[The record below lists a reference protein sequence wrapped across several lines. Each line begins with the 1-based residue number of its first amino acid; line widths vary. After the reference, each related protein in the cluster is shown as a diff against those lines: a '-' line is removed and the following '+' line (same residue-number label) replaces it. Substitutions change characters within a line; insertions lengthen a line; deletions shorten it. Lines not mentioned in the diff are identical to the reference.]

1 MMRKI
6 LTYIISLVALLG
18 LAGCHAE
25 VDNISYV
32 GNDNYIKLYF
42 TPYGDTRGTVADNE
56 SESYLSHLDVIIYK
70 QLPDGVSYEGF
81 YHERVS
87 VSATPDGV
95 TSIRR
100 TKDDFDLD
108 VKYKIYVI
116 ANSDVAESVYY
127 QSGSIID
134 HDKFLKLDQTNTK
147 IHLSGINFGNQ
158 DFEYPQMFLMD
169 GVAYMGSTEPAQ
181 GGSVVINDGTTE
193 DVKLKVTLRRAA
205 AKIIVTIIPGNKVS
219 LTPDLM
225 AKSQGYLLR
234 NMPVRSTLV
243 AEGGYPLTEG
253 DTRPYWASPTISQSP
268 YFQLLD
274 DGNGGYKLQITAYCY
289 SHTWKSSEIFHKGT
303 SLVVMLPIIYKEDV
317 DSKPIEYINN
327 YYQISFSKIEGDNLE
342 DSYHLIKR
350 NTLYDLRVT
359 LNAPGAEDY
368 TSPEEIEDLKYF
380 TAPWETM
387 DIPVSGE
394 AGVQYLK
401 VNKNKL
407 IMYNNDEDL
416 ESLYFS
422 SSSPVT
428 VRYVANSGYY
438 LDKYNKKVSLS
449 NAEINTIK
457 GIVDPIA
464 TSGSIG
470 IQSANPTNNTIRYF
484 QIEVENEEGLKEIID
499 VEQYPLIYITNSLP
513 WYSYRDDYYYRTTD
527 GHDFRDN
534 VTNLTTAGD
543 DPTTYQSY
551 GDHIVSIYQIE
562 SVDVNTKTV
571 KYTYSSASPS
581 SNHGWTCSK
590 VRGNA
595 SSGGKY
601 TINYYYF
608 SYGRTGGNWWGG
620 GTYSWSLQTKSCETH
635 NVRNYKVRVM
645 ASSKDYILARP
656 NIDEYGYTA
665 GDDNNAK
672 LVSPS
677 FVIASRLGAVLST
690 YSGLS
695 GMSNDKKL
703 VVFADHCKNYVE
715 VEDVNDD
722 GRTKGPVYD
731 NWRLPTEAELKIIMD
746 LQGGVEDNADAI
758 DYLLNGRYYMS
769 ASGPVYNPKNTPGQ
783 QNGKYLPPEPA
794 FDNPWDAT
802 DVAIRCVR
810 DAYE

>member
-25 VDNISYV
+25 VDDISYV
-32 GNDNYIKLYF
+32 YSDNYIKLYF
-42 TPYGDTRGTVADNE
+42 TPFGDTRGTVADNE
-56 SESYLSHLDVIIYK
+56 SESYLSHLDVVIYK

-100 TKDDFDLD
+100 TKDDFELG

-134 HDKFLKLDQTNTK
+134 HETFLKLDQTNTK
-147 IHLSGINFGNQ
+147 IHLSGIDFGNQ
-158 DFEYPQMFLMD
+158 NFEYPQMFLMD

-193 DVKLKVTLRRAA
+193 DVRLKVTLRRAA

-219 LTPDLM
+219 FTPDLM

-234 NMPVRSTLV
+234 NMPIRSTLV

-253 DTRPYWASPTISQSP
+253 DKRPYWMSPTISQSP

-289 SHTWKSSEIFHKGT
+289 SHRWLSSEIFHKGT

-327 YYQISFSKIEGDNLE
+327 YYQISFSKREGDNLE

-407 IMYNNDEDL
+407 IMYDTAEDL

-428 VRYVANSGYY
+428 VSYVAKSGYY
-438 LDKYNKKVSLS
+438 LDKYNQKVSLS

-457 GIVDPIA
+457 GIVDPDA
-464 TSGSIG
+464 TSGNIG
-470 IQSANPTNNTIRYF
+470 IQSAIPTNNTIRYF
-484 QIEVENEEGLKEIID
+484 QIQVKNKEGLTEIID

-527 GHDFRDN
+527 GHSFRDN

-571 KYTYSSASPS
+571 KYTYSSAAS
-581 SNHGWTCSK
+581 SNNHGWTCSK

-595 SSGGKY
+595 QSGGKY
-601 TINYYYF
+601 DINYYYF
-608 SYGRTGGNWWGG
+608 SYAKSGGNWWGG
-620 GTYSWSLQTKSCETH
+620 GGTYSWKMNTTKCETH

-695 GMSNDKKL
+695 GMSAEKKL

-722 GRTKGPVYD
+722 GRTKGEVYD
-731 NWRLPTEAELKIIMD
+731 NWRLPTEAELNIIIG
-746 LQGGVEDNADAI
+746 LQGGDGVEADAI
-758 DYLLNGRYYMS
+758 DFLLNGQYYMS
-769 ASGPVYNPKNTPGQ
+769 ASGPVYNPKNTAGNQ
-783 QNGKYLPPEPA
+783 GATLPA
-794 FDNPWDAT
+794 LSDPWKAT

>member
-18 LAGCHAE
+18 FAGCHAE

-100 TKDDFDLD
+100 TKDDFELG

-134 HDKFLKLDQTNTK
+134 HETFLKLDQTNTK

-158 DFEYPQMFLMD
+158 NFEYPQMFLMD
-169 GVAYMGSTEPAQ
+169 GVAYMGSVEPAQ

-193 DVKLKVTLRRAA
+193 DVRLKVTLRRAA

-219 LTPDLM
+219 FTPDLM

-234 NMPVRSTLV
+234 NMPIRSTLV

-253 DTRPYWASPTISQSP
+253 DARPYWMSPTISQSP

-274 DGNGGYKLQITAYCY
+274 DGNDGYKLQITAYCY
-289 SHTWKSSEIFHKGT
+289 SHSWLSSEIFHKGT

-428 VRYVANSGYY
+428 VSYVPKSGYY
-438 LDKYNKKVSLS
+438 LDKYNQKVSLS

-457 GIVDPIA
+457 GIVDPDA
-464 TSGSIG
+464 TSGNIG
-470 IQSANPTNNTIRYF
+470 IQSANPANNTIRYF
-484 QIEVENEEGLKEIID
+484 QIEVKNEEDLTEIID

-527 GHDFRDN
+527 GHSFRDN

-571 KYTYSSASPS
+571 KYTYSSAAS
-581 SNHGWTCSK
+581 SNNHGWTCSK

-601 TINYYYF
+601 AINYYYF
-608 SYGRTGGNWWGG
+608 SYGRTGGGWWGSG
-620 GTYSWSLQTKSCETH
+620 GTYSWSLQTASCETH

-645 ASSKDYILARP
+645 ASSKEYILARP
-656 NIDEYGYTA
+656 NMDEYGYTA

-695 GMSNDKKL
+695 GMSAEKKL

-715 VEDVNDD
+715 VDDTNDD
-722 GRTKGPVYD
+722 KKAPVVVYD
-731 NWRLPTEAELKIIMD
+731 NWRLPTEAELQIIMD
-746 LQGGVEDNADAI
+746 LQGGDGVDADAI
-758 DYLLNGRYYMS
+758 DFLLNGGYYMS
-769 ASGPVYNPKNTPGQ
+769 ASGPVFNPKNTSGVSKA
-783 QNGKYLPPEPA
+783 NDK
-794 FDNPWDAT
+794 WSVS

>member
-18 LAGCHAE
+18 FAGCHAE
-25 VDNISYV
+25 VDDISYV

-42 TPYGDTRGTVADNE
+42 TPFGDTRGTIADNE

-81 YHERVS
+81 YQERVS
-87 VSATPDGV
+87 VSDTPDGV
-95 TSIRR
+95 ATIHR
-100 TKDDFDLD
+100 TKEDFELD
-108 VKYKIYVI
+108 AKYKVYVI

-134 HDKFLKLDQTNTK
+134 HDKFLKLDQTNNK
-147 IHLSGINFGNQ
+147 IHLSGIDFGNQ
-158 DFEYPQMFLMD
+158 NFEYPQMFLMD
-169 GVAYMGSTEPAQ
+169 GVAYMGSSEPAQ
-181 GGSVVINDGTTE
+181 GRSVVINDGTTD
-193 DVKLKVTLRRAA
+193 DVTLKVTLRRAA
-205 AKIIVTIIPGNKVS
+205 AKIIVTIKPGDKVTFS
-219 LTPDLM
+219 PDLM

-234 NMPVRSTLV
+234 NMPVRSTLT
-243 AEGGYPLTEG
+243 AEGGYPNNENGL
-253 DTRPYWASPTISQSP
+253 RPYWMTPTISQSP

-274 DGNGGYKLQITAYCY
+274 DGNGDYKLQITAYCY
-289 SHTWKSSEIFHKGT
+289 SHSWLSSEIFHKGT
-303 SLVVMLPIIYKEDV
+303 SLVVMLPISYKEDV
-317 DSKPIEYINN
+317 DSDPIEYINN
-327 YYQISFSKIEGDNLE
+327 YYQISFSKREGDNLE
-342 DSYHLIKR
+342 NSYHLIKR

-394 AGVQYLK
+394 AGVKYLK

-407 IMYNNDEDL
+407 IMYDNEEDL
-416 ESLYFS
+416 ESIYFS

-428 VRYVANSGYY
+428 VTYVPESAYY
-438 LDKYNKKVSLS
+438 FDKYNTKKTLGS
-449 NAEINTIK
+449 NSDEVRSIK
-457 GIVDPIA
+457 GIVDPVA
-464 TSGSIG
+464 TSGNIG
-470 IQSANPTNNTIRYF
+470 IQSAVPTNNTIRYF
-484 QIEVENEEGLKEIID
+484 QLQVKNEEGLTEIID
-499 VEQYPLIYITNSLP
+499 VAQYPLIYITNSLP
-513 WYSYRDDYYYRTTD
+513 WYSYRDDYYYRTTG
-527 GHDFRDN
+527 GHSWDRN
-534 VTNLTTAGD
+534 ITNGMASGD
-543 DPTTYQSY
+543 SPTTYQYY
-551 GDHIVSIYQIE
+551 GDHVVSISKIN
-562 SVDVNTKTV
+562 SVNETNKTAT
-571 KYTYSSASPS
+571 YTYSHNHSGSNS
-581 SNHGWTCSK
+581 SWTCSK

-601 TINYYYF
+601 AINYYYF
-608 SYGRTGGNWWGG
+608 
-620 GTYSWSLQTKSCETH
+620 TYSRSWSLKTASCETH

-645 ASSKDYILARP
+645 ASSEDYILARP

-695 GMSNDKKL
+695 GMSAKKKL

-715 VEDVNDD
+715 VDDVNDD
-722 GRTKGPVYD
+722 KKAPVEVYD

-746 LQGGVEDNADAI
+746 LQGGDGENADAI
-758 DYLLNGRYYMS
+758 DFLLNGGYYMS
-769 ASGPVYNPKNTPGQ
+769 ASGPVFNPKNTS
-783 QNGKYLPPEPA
+783 NVKEA
-794 FDNPWDAT
+794 NDKWSVS

>member
-18 LAGCHAE
+18 FAGCHAE
-25 VDNISYV
+25 VDDISYV

-42 TPYGDTRGTVADNE
+42 TPYGDTRGTIADNE
-56 SESYLSHLDVIIYK
+56 CESYLSHLDVIIYK

-87 VSATPDGV
+87 VSDTPDGV
-95 TSIRR
+95 TTIHR
-100 TKDDFDLD
+100 TKEDFEEG
-108 VKYKIYVI
+108 VQYKVYVV
-116 ANSDVAESVYY
+116 ANSDVEESVYY
-127 QSGSIID
+127 NSGNIIS
-134 HDKFLKLDQTNTK
+134 HSNFLKLDQTNTK
-147 IHLSGINFGNQ
+147 IHLSGIAFGNQ
-158 DFEYPQMFLMD
+158 NFEYPQMFLMD

-181 GGSVVINDGTTE
+181 GGSMVINDGTTE

-205 AKIIVTIIPGNKVS
+205 AKIIVTITPGDKVS
-219 LTPDLM
+219 FSPALI

-253 DTRPYWASPTISQSP
+253 DKRPYWTSPTISQSP
-268 YFQLLD
+268 YFELLGD
-274 DGNGGYKLQITAYCY
+274 EKSGYKLQITAYCY
-289 SHTWKSSEIFHKGT
+289 SHKWLSSEIFHKGT
-303 SLVVMLPIIYKEDV
+303 SLVVMLPISYKEDAESV
-317 DSKPIEYINN
+317 PIEYINN
-327 YYQISFSKIEGDNLE
+327 YYQISFSKKESEGGSTT
-342 DSYHLIKR
+342 DSSHLIKR

-368 TSPEEIEDLKYF
+368 TTPEEIKDLEYF
-380 TAPWETM
+380 TTPWQRV

-407 IMYNNDEDL
+407 IMYNTTEDL

-428 VRYVANSGYY
+428 VQLVSGSAHYF
-438 LDKYNKKVSLS
+438 DKYSVKQTLS
-449 NAEINTIK
+449 NTSAEVKSIK
-457 GIVDPIA
+457 GIVDPVA

-470 IQSANPTNNTIRYF
+470 VYSAIPTNNTIRYF
-484 QIEVENEEGLKEIID
+484 KLKVTNKDGLTETID

-513 WYSYRDDYYYRTTD
+513 WYSYRDDYYYRTNE
-527 GHDFRDN
+527 GHNFRDN

-543 DPTTYQSY
+543 DPTTYQYS
-551 GDHIVSIYQIE
+551 GDHIVSIYTIDG
-562 SVDVNTKTV
+562 VDVNKKTV
-571 KYTYSSASPS
+571 KYTYSSAAS
-581 SNHGWTCSK
+581 SNNYGWTCSK

-601 TINYYYF
+601 AINYYYF
-608 SYGRTGGNWWGG
+608 SYAKTGGNWWGG
-620 GTYSWSLQTKSCETH
+620 GGTYSWKMNTSNCETH

-656 NIDEYGYTA
+656 NMDEYGYTA
-665 GDDNNAK
+665 DDDNNAK

-690 YSGLS
+690 YSNLNRLS
-695 GMSNDKKL
+695 AREKL

-722 GRTKGPVYD
+722 GRTKGEVYD

-746 LQGGVEDNADAI
+746 LQGGDGENADAI
-758 DYLLNGRYYMS
+758 DFLLNGGYYMS
-769 ASGPVYNPKNTPGQ
+769 ASGPVFNPKNTSGVS
-783 QNGKYLPPEPA
+783 K
-794 FDNPWDAT
+794 AT
-802 DVAIRCVR
+802 DKWSVSDVAIRCVR